1 MSTTYAGPQ
10 SDASHPGV
18 DAIHVGRSDVGT
30 ARLRRVWRGHEQ
42 DPAWIRPSVF
52 GLVFGTAV
60 LYLWNLSASGAANSF
75 YAAAV
80 KAGTQSW
87 EAMFYGSL
95 DKSNFITVDK
105 PPASLWVM
113 DVSARIF
120 GFSSWSVLAPQAI
133 EGALSVFLLYLTV
146 RRWHGPRAGLLAG
159 LALALTPIAA
169 LMFRFNNPDALLVLL
184 MVGACYTIVRAVEAQ
199 ATAARWVFATGVLV
213 GFAFLSKMLQGLIIL
228 PALALVYLLAAETSF
243 GKRIGHVL
251 LGGLG
256 VVLSAGW
263 WIAVVTLTP
272 ASDRPYIGGSQH
284 NSVLELAFG
293 YNGIGRLT
301 GSDNNGG
308 VGGRGGTGGGGGFS
322 SGETGITRLFGSD
335 MGTQISW
342 LLPAALLVLVA
353 GLWLTRHRPRTD
365 RVRAG
370 FVLWGGWLIVNGLVF
385 SYASGIIHPYYTVAL
400 APPIAAL
407 VGIGVTLLWRT
418 RRLLFS
424 KAALAITLVVSA
436 WWSVDLLGRDSSW
449 HPELTWIVYLLTLV
463 AVVGLFVPLQR
474 GVRSSRIAARSSV
487 IVAAAVIL
495 SLVVAPGA
503 YALQTASVPH
513 SGSLPTAGPSVGG
526 FGGRGGGGRGGL
538 GGRGGGAGRGGFGVG
553 TRGGAGG
560 GTPPG
565 GTGAVPGG
573 TGAVPGGTGPAAG
586 GTAPGATG
594 TAGRFGGGRGAG
606 GGGGGSALNESAV
619 SSAVVTALEVD
630 ASKYTWAAA
639 TVSSNEAGSIEL
651 NSNVAVMALGGFNGT
666 DPAISL
672 AAFEK
677 LVAAGKVHYFY
688 GAGTGSFIGS
698 TQANTSDAY
707 KIQQWVTASFTA
719 KTVGGTTLYDLTAKK
734 TG

>member
-1 MSTTYAGPQ
+1 MGTIVCVSTTYA
-10 SDASHPGV
+10 DAHPGI
-18 DAIHVGRSDVGT
+18 DAINVGRPDDR
-30 ARLRRVWRGHEQ
+30 ANQLRRIWRGHEK

-52 GLVFGTAV
+52 GLVFGTAL
-60 LYLWNLSASGAANSF
+60 LYLWNLSASGWANSF

-80 KAGTQSW
+80 KAGSQSW

-113 DVSARIF
+113 DVSVRVF

-133 EGALSVFLLYLTV
+133 EGALSVLLLYLTV

-184 MVGACYTIVRAVEAQ
+184 MVGACYTIVRAVEVAS
-199 ATAARWVFATGVLV
+199 ARWVFATGVLI
-213 GFAFLSKMLQGLIIL
+213 GFAFLTKMLQGLILL
-228 PALALVYLLAAETSF
+228 PALALVYLLVANTSF
-243 GKRIGHVL
+243 GRRIGHVL
-251 LGGLG
+251 LGGVGVILG
-256 VVLSAGW
+256 AGW
-263 WIAVVTLTP
+263 WVAVVTLTP

-284 NSVLELAFG
+284 NSILELAFG

-301 GSDNNGG
+301 GADNNGG
-308 VGGRGGTGGGGGFS
+308 VGGRAGTGGGGGFS
-322 SGETGITRLFGSD
+322 SGQTGLTRLFGTD

-342 LLPAALLVLVA
+342 LLPAALLLLLA

-370 FVLWGGWLIVNGLVF
+370 LVLWGGWLIVNGIVF

-424 KAALAITLVVSA
+424 RAALAITLVVSA
-436 WWSVDLLGRDSSW
+436 WWAVDLLGRDSSW
-449 HPELTWIVYLLTLV
+449 HPELTWIVYGLTLV
-463 AVVGLFVPLQR
+463 AVIGLVVP
-474 GVRSSRIAARSSV
+474 VRRVARASV
-487 IVAAAVIL
+487 VVAAAAVL

-503 YALQTASVPH
+503 YALQTASVTH
-513 SGSLPTAGPSVGG
+513 SGSLPTAGPSGGGG
-526 FGGRGGGGRGGL
+526 FGGRGGF
-538 GGRGGGAGRGGFGVG
+538 GRGGFGG
-553 TRGGAGG
+553 ARGGFGG
-560 GTPPG
+560 GTANGAPGNAPGGVGNAPG
-565 GTGAVPGG
+565 GT
-573 TGAVPGGTGPAAG
+573 AAG
-586 GTAPGATG
+586 GTGRVG
-594 TAGRFGGGRGAG
+594 TAARGGF

-619 SSAVVTALEVD
+619 SSAVVTALEAD
-630 ASKYTWAAA
+630 AGKYTWAAA
-639 TVSSNEAGSIEL
+639 AVSSNVAGSIEL
-651 NSNVAVMALGGFNGT
+651 NSSVAVMALGGFNGT

-677 LVAAGKVHYFY
+677 LVAAGKIHYFY
-688 GAGTGSFIGS
+688 GAGSGSFIGS
-698 TQANTSDAY
+698 TQASTSDAY
-707 KIQQWVTASFTA
+707 QIQQWVTANFTV
-719 KTVGGTTLYDLTAKK
+719 KTVGTTTLYDLTAKK

>member
-10 SDASHPGV
+10 SGASHPGV
-18 DAIHVGRSDVGT
+18 DAIHLGRSDVR
-30 ARLRRVWRGHEQ
+30 AAPLRRLWRGPEK
-42 DPAWIRPSVF
+42 DPAWIRPSLL

-113 DVSARIF
+113 DISARIF

-199 ATAARWVFATGVLV
+199 AAAARWVFATGVLV
-213 GFAFLSKMLQGLIIL
+213 GFAFLTKMLQGLIIL
-228 PALALVYLLAAETSF
+228 PALALVYLLAAQTSV

-256 VVLSAGW
+256 VVLGAGW

-272 ASDRPYIGGSQH
+272 ASHRPYIGGSQH

-301 GSDNNGG
+301 GADNNGG
-308 VGGRGGTGGGGGFS
+308 VGGRGATGGGGGFS
-322 SGETGITRLFGSD
+322 SGQTGLTRLLGTD

-342 LLPAALLVLVA
+342 LLPAALVVLVA

-370 FVLWGGWLIVNGLVF
+370 FVLWGAWLIVNGLVF

-400 APPIAAL
+400 APPVAAL
-407 VGIGVTLLWRT
+407 VGVGVTLLWRT

-424 KAALAITLVVSA
+424 KAALAVTLVVSA

-449 HPELTWIVYLLTLV
+449 HPELTWIVYLLTLIAV
-463 AVVGLFVPLQR
+463 AGLFVPVRRL
-474 GVRSSRIAARSSV
+474 VRSSALAARASV
-487 IVAAAVIL
+487 LVAGAMIL

-503 YALQTASVPH
+503 YALQTASVAH
-513 SGSLPTAGPSVGG
+513 SGSLPTAGPSSGG
-526 FGGRGGGGRGGL
+526 FGGR
-538 GGRGGGAGRGGFGVG
+538 GGAGRGGFGG
-553 TRGGAGG
+553 GNRGGFGG
-560 GTPPG
+560 
-565 GTGAVPGG
+565 
-573 TGAVPGGTGPAAG
+573 AAPG
-586 GTAPGATG
+586 GTAPGGTAAGGAGGNAPGGTGQAGTG
-594 TAGRFGGGRGAG
+594 TTRGGFGGARGGFGGGGFGGGGFG

-619 SSAVVTALEVD
+619 SSAVVTALE
-630 ASKYTWAAA
+630 ANAGQYTWAAA
-639 TVSSNEAGSIEL
+639 AVSSNVAGSIEL

-698 TQANTSDAY
+698 TQATTSDAY
-707 KIQQWVTASFTA
+707 KIQQWVTANFTV
-719 KTVGGTTLYDLTAKK
+719 KTIGGTTLYDLTATKA
-734 TG
+734 G